1 MTWSFRPLRWRR
13 RKRTRSKNLPRSASS
28 RSAARYRRSPP
39 SRRRSR
45 RSAASGRCC
54 AGCSARIERRI
65 ARLVRARRRGDTV
78 CEQIRLPR
86 EQTNKQKPPAGC
98 SAGGNQKDQR
108 AVSLLVPALAPLVAH
123 GVGAFGLRHV
133 PARHAHPENLRGSPG
148 LRGVVVPRAAI
159 PGILEL
165 DHGEVGA
172 RRRRC
177 RETKRQNA
185 NSKYQTSHFQLPV
198 APVRERSE
206 DARSSSGKPVTA
218 THRAICRSRQEK
230 SSTGG
235 GWRVLR
241 LQVR

>member
-1 MTWSFRPLRWRR
+1 M
-13 RKRTRSKNLPRSASS
+13 
-28 RSAARYRRSPP
+28 
-39 SRRRSR
+39 
-45 RSAASGRCC
+45 
-54 AGCSARIERRI
+54 SARSYSLRANTFS
-65 ARLVRARRRGDTV
+65 ARA
-78 CEQIRLPR
+78 
-86 EQTNKQKPPAGC
+86 NKQKPPAGC

-108 AVSLLVPALAPLVAH
+108 AVSLLVPALAPLVTH
-123 GVGAFGLRHV
+123 GVGAFGLSHV

-148 LRGVVVPRAAI
+148 LCGVVVPRAAI

-185 NSKYQTSHFQLPV
+185 NSKYQTAHFQLPV
-198 APVRERSE
+198 APVRELSE

-230 SSTGG
+230 SSTSW
-235 GWRVLR
+235 GWRGLQVQAPL
-241 LQVR
+241 LQVRLVQSLGGI